1 MIAAHRLRSP
11 LFAHCR
17 ANSAPG
23 ERVRRKPP
31 VADSTQPLQQP
42 VLLVA
47 YSERVDRAESG
58 GCHQATL
65 RTGGFGVT
73 KPPLVMNAGVDAS
86 ASEEQ

>member
-1 MIAAHRLRSP
+1 LW
-11 LFAHCR
+11 
-17 ANSAPG
+17 
-23 ERVRRKPP
+23 
-31 VADSTQPLQQP
+31 QP

-73 KPPLVMNAGVDAS
+73 ELPLVMNAGVDAS